1 MTDPNDKLLQDGE
14 WLEQTWTEGNKGDD
28 DDE

>member
-1 MTDPNDKLLQDGE
+1 MDPNEKLLQDGE
-14 WLEQTWTEGNKGDD
+14 WLEEDNETSDNKGDD